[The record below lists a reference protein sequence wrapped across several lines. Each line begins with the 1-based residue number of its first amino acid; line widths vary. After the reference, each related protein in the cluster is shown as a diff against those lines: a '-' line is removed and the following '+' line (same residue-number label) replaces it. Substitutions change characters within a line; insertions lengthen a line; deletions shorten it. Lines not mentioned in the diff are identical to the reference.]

1 MATITADT
9 PTARAT
15 LRYLRVSPSKAR
27 EVLKLIRDVDAER
40 ARDILRFCE
49 RAVARDIAKLLDSAI
64 ANAENNLALPVDEL
78 KVAVAFADEGPTL
91 KRWRPRARGRATRI
105 RKRTCHVTLIVA
117 RMSEN
122 QLQIKARKDAATRPP
137 ASGGRRRRVK
147 GSETPAKEK
156 ATVAD
161 SVAEDPVVEE
171 PTVAAVADEAVLADV
186 ETSQEV
192 AAEATEESAAV
203 EAAADPISEDKEEE

>member
-1 MATITADT
+1 MAMITADT

-40 ARDILRFCE
+40 SRDILRFCE

-122 QLQIKARKDAATRPP
+122 ELQIKARKEAATRVPP
-137 ASGGRRRRVK
+137 SGGRRRRVK
-147 GSETPAKEK
+147 GSEVPAKEK
-156 ATVAD
+156 ATVED
-161 SVAEDPVVEE
+161 SAAEEAVVEE
-171 PTVAAVADEAVLADV
+171 SSAAVVAGEEIVSDVETTEEVLAD
-186 ETSQEV
+186 TSD
-192 AAEATEESAAV
+192 ESAAGEV
-203 EAAADPISEDKEEE
+203 AADPISEDKEEE